1 MENEPNF
8 ENPMNEN
15 EKTDLERQYII
26 EQYKSNLFRKLET
39 FGIRLDPDRKD
50 QHLIVNPYVI
60 DDLISFG
67 EIEQGDTVLEI
78 GGGPGNITEK
88 LAKKAGH
95 VYTLEID
102 KRFQPILESL
112 KIENPNI
119 EIIMGDFLNIAF
131 PKFNKIVANP
141 PFSILE
147 PMIQRLAG
155 ERFEMA
161 SLILGENY
169 YKRVIAKPGTDNFT
183 KTSLFTQ
190 AFFTPGYLK
199 NLDKED
205 FYPKSRERAVI
216 MKLISSDKSANPL
229 LQQISDA
236 FSETAGKR
244 VSFLVNNICS
254 QYGTPKSKITEKNYE
269 QIITPAS
276 LNISS
281 SILSKRLQE
290 LSNKEISQ
298 LVERLL
304 SIRNPKH
311 NRR

>member
-1 MENEPNF
+1 MSGSEKSDF
-8 ENPMNEN
+8 ERR
-15 EKTDLERQYII
+15 DII

-39 FGIRLDPDRKD
+39 FGIQLDPDRKD
-50 QHLIVNPYVI
+50 QHLVVNPYII

-67 EIEQGDTVLEI
+67 EIKQGDTVLEI

-88 LAKKAGH
+88 LAKKAGR
-95 VYTLEID
+95 VYVLEID

-112 KIENPNI
+112 KKENPNI
-119 EIIMGDFLNIAF
+119 EIIMGDFLNVTL

-147 PMIQRLAG
+147 PMIQRFAEKKFELAT
-155 ERFEMA
+155 
-161 SLILGENY
+161 LILGENY

-190 AFFTPGYLK
+190 AFFIPEYLK

-216 MKLISSDKSANPL
+216 MKLISNGKNGNPI
-229 LQQISDA
+229 LQQVSDA
-236 FSETAGKR
+236 FSETAGMR
-244 VSFLVNNICS
+244 VGFLVNNICD
-254 QYGTPKSKITEKNYE
+254 QYGMPKGDVTEKNY
-269 QIITPAS
+269 QQVVTPAS
-276 LNISS
+276 LNISLP
-281 SILSKRLQE
+281 ILSKRLQE

-298 LVERLL
+298 LVEKLL
-304 SIRNPKH
+304 GIKGRT
-311 NRR
+311 

>member
-1 MENEPNF
+1 MKT
-8 ENPMNEN
+8 
-15 EKTDLERQYII
+15 KTDLEKRDTI

-50 QHLIVNPYVI
+50 QHLVVNPYVI
-60 DDLISFG
+60 DNLISFG
-67 EIEQGDTVLEI
+67 EIGQDDTVLEI

-88 LAKKAGH
+88 LAKKAGY

-119 EIIMGDFLNIAF
+119 EIIMGDFLHITL

-147 PMIQRLAG
+147 PMIQRFAEEKFELA
-155 ERFEMA
+155 A
-161 SLILGENY
+161 LILGENY

-190 AFFTPGYLK
+190 AFFTTEYLK

-216 MKLISSDKSANPL
+216 IKLISNGKSADPL
-229 LQQISDA
+229 LQQISNA
-236 FSETAGKR
+236 FSKTAGKR
-244 VSFLVNNICS
+244 VSFLVNNICN
-254 QYGTPKSKITEKNYE
+254 QYGTPRDKITEKNYE
-269 QIITPAS
+269 QIVTPAS

-281 SILSKRLQE
+281 LILSKRLQE
-290 LSNKEISQ
+290 LSNKEMNQ
-298 LVERLL
+298 LIEKLL
-304 SIRNPKH
+304 SIRNPRY
-311 NRR
+311 NER

>member
-1 MENEPNF
+1 MEKEPNF
-8 ENPMNEN
+8 ENPMNGNKES
-15 EKTDLERQYII
+15 DLEKQNVI

-39 FGIRLDPDRKD
+39 FNIRLDSDRKD
-50 QHLIVNPYVI
+50 QHLIANPYVI

-67 EIEQGDTVLEI
+67 GIEQGDTVLEI

-88 LAKKAGH
+88 LAKKARY
-95 VYTLEID
+95 VYTLEVD
-102 KRFQPILESL
+102 KRFQPILESV
-112 KIENPNI
+112 KRENSNI
-119 EIIMGDFLNIAF
+119 EIIIGDFLNITL

-141 PFSILE
+141 PFGILE
-147 PMIQRLAG
+147 PMIQKFAK
-155 ERFEMA
+155 ERFELA
-161 SLILGENY
+161 ALILGENY
-169 YKRVIAKPGTDNFT
+169 YKRIIAKPGTDNFT

-190 AFFTPGYLK
+190 AFFTPEYLK

-216 MKLISSDKSANPL
+216 IKLISSSKSANPL
-229 LQQISDA
+229 LQQISNA

-244 VSFLVNNICS
+244 VSFLVNNICN
-254 QYGTPKSKITEKNYE
+254 QYGIPRGKITEKNYE

-298 LVERLL
+298 LVEKLL

-311 NRR
+311 NRS